1 MPPHLAAVPLVPE
14 PGLQSLGPID
24 PGILGGLLGLD
35 YLRELGELGLDPDL
49 LDPPD
54 PGLLEFRDLQALRLY
69 ELGGSVRH
77 SVSGLLFRHPPWAE
91 IATELLEAVVVL
103 RGSDFVL
110 AVSRLLKSCD
120 DLVLYLQRLQAEQ
133 LACKCAAYS
142 IYMDTGHR
150 AWENLKETSLPT
162 LPAKHN
168 INRGSARH
176 GASIAQTKFSAVP
189 RLLKPCDDLV
199 LYLQRL
205 QAERSASKCNL
216 FRRPPT

>member
-1 MPPHLAAVPLVPE
+1 MDTGHRAWGNLKETSLRTLPAEHNINRGSARHGASIAQTKFSAVP
-14 PGLQSLGPID
+14 
-24 PGILGGLLGLD
+24 
-35 YLRELGELGLDPDL
+35 
-49 LDPPD
+49 
-54 PGLLEFRDLQALRLY
+54 
-69 ELGGSVRH
+69 
-77 SVSGLLFRHPPWAE
+77 
-91 IATELLEAVVVL
+91 
-103 RGSDFVL
+103 
-110 AVSRLLKSCD
+110 RLLKPYD

-168 INRGSARH
+168 INRGLTRY
-176 GASIAQTKFSAVP
+176 GASITQTKCSAVP
-189 RLLKPCDDLV
+189 RLSKPCNDLV

>member
-1 MPPHLAAVPLVPE
+1 M
-14 PGLQSLGPID
+14 
-24 PGILGGLLGLD
+24 
-35 YLRELGELGLDPDL
+35 
-49 LDPPD
+49 
-54 PGLLEFRDLQALRLY
+54 
-69 ELGGSVRH
+69 
-77 SVSGLLFRHPPWAE
+77 
-91 IATELLEAVVVL
+91 L

-142 IYMDTGHR
+142 IYMDTGHG
-150 AWENLKETSLPT
+150 ACEILKKTLLLT

-168 INRGSARH
+168 INRGLTRH
-176 GASIAQTKFSAVP
+176 GASITQTKCSAVP
-189 RLLKPCDDLV
+189 RLSKPCNDLV